1 LRLEEAP
8 ISKKQML
15 KSVVDGF
22 GLEPIKATRRTMV
35 IEVAEHVQSIREKL
49 DVNRFQLKKIG

>member
-1 LRLEEAP
+1 
-8 ISKKQML
+8 ML
-15 KSVVDGF
+15 KSAVDGF